1 MSGVVQVLI
10 MMEISGN
17 RNITVLMVMIVVMV
31 KVMALVKVVEMMTLV
46 QVSRSI
52 NSNGSVW

>member
-1 MSGVVQVLI
+1 MLI

>member
-1 MSGVVQVLI
+1 MLI

-17 RNITVLMVMIVVMV
+17 RNITVVVMVMIVVMV
-31 KVMALVKVVEMMTLV
+31 KMMALVKVVETMALV

>member
-1 MSGVVQVLI
+1 MLI

-31 KVMALVKVVEMMTLV
+31 KVMALVKVMEMMTLV

>member
-1 MSGVVQVLI
+1 MLI

-17 RNITVLMVMIVVMV
+17 RNIAVVVMVMIVAMV
-31 KVMALVKVVEMMTLV
+31 KMMALVKVVEMMALV